1 MDREQGFLSLSN
13 FKTASVA
20 LKRRPKLESLRDAS
34 VLELYLLVSM
44 KRLEGKDRET
54 YNFITVFKEYK
65 SIHDTHNTC
74 DLYSLQVCRRAFENL
89 LEKQLIMFADGRR
102 HSNGIEF
109 CPVKLLVSSFELEEG
124 LKMSSVCPTILR
136 QWFAHEEFK

>member
-1 MDREQGFLSLSN
+1 MLLYTTPLDLFNLVVMKLLRNSF
-13 FKTASVA
+13 FVA
-20 LKRRPKLESLRDAS
+20 
-34 VLELYLLVSM
+34 
-44 KRLEGKDRET
+44 
-54 YNFITVFKEYK
+54 EYK